1 MDGSYEEPV
10 LVRNALEE
18 TFLDEDKS
26 EVESKLG
33 LQTETQFSSSQHGMK
48 SRLLTDDEKNTPQ
61 HSARMKGSR
70 SKFVQKSGAKQA
82 PYISELDDISNE
94 LLRNE

>member
-33 LQTETQFSSSQHGMK
+33 LQTET
-48 SRLLTDDEKNTPQ
+48 
-61 HSARMKGSR
+61 
-70 SKFVQKSGAKQA
+70 
-82 PYISELDDISNE
+82 
-94 LLRNE
+94 

>member
-1 MDGSYEEPV
+1 
-10 LVRNALEE
+10 
-18 TFLDEDKS
+18 
-26 EVESKLG
+26 
-33 LQTETQFSSSQHGMK
+33 MK

-61 HSARMKGSR
+61 HTARMKGSR
-70 SKFVQKSGAKQA
+70 SKFAQKSGAKQA